1 MNDLTT
7 IAYKNNARKLRL
19 RAQQRR
25 EACFNGLNPDDRDF
39 TCARCRR
46 PVIAER
52 AVSGVGNRNH
62 CPYCLCSRHMDW
74 REPGDR
80 LSACKQAMPAVAL
93 TLKRSANKYA
103 RGGGELM
110 LVHLCPD
117 CGRVSANRIA
127 ADDDPQ
133 AILAVFERSLSLPSE
148 THAWLQAAGVAPL
161 AGDAQADVRA
171 QLFGNFA
178 PAGLFF
184 GGGVTD
190 ELEAFM
196 A

>member
-1 MNDLTT
+1 MNDLTI
-7 IAYKNNARKLRL
+7 IAYKTTARKLRL
-19 RAQQRR
+19 QAQQRR
-25 EACFNGLNPDDRDF
+25 EAYFNGLNPEDRDF

-46 PVIAER
+46 PVSAAR
-52 AVSGVGNRNH
+52 ALSGVGNRNH

-93 TLKRSANKYA
+93 ALKHSANKYA

-110 LVHLCPD
+110 LLHLCPD

-133 AILAVFERSLSLPSE
+133 AILAVFERSLTLPPQ
-148 THAWLQAAGVAPL
+148 TIAWLQAEGVAPL
-161 AGDAQADVRA
+161 AGDAEAAVRA
-171 QLFGNFA
+171 QLFGNIG
-178 PAGLFF
+178 PAGLVFRGEF
-184 GGGVTD
+184 VE
-190 ELEAFM
+190 ELEASM